1 MVGSI
6 TNFDNSIF
14 VLWGI
19 QKVLG
24 DFYLQDIYSV
34 FYLSLINLCL
44 WGIFRQ
50 LSSSLL
56 LLAFTSYPM
65 IPCALSWQWLGN
77 FYSLSV
83 SWIREEIVIHSVQAV
98 WLF

>member
-44 WGIFRQ
+44 
-50 LSSSLL
+50 
-56 LLAFTSYPM
+56 
-65 IPCALSWQWLGN
+65 
-77 FYSLSV
+77 
-83 SWIREEIVIHSVQAV
+83 
-98 WLF
+98 